1 LSKAKGGDMGFVS
14 KGRMMPEFESVVFAL
29 KPGEVSGVVTT
40 PLGYH
45 IIKVDEKK
53 EAVLQQFEKV
63 RDKVREKVLNDYKQ
77 NMIVEFFNKCM
88 EDAKAEIYIDKL
100 ISK

>member
-1 LSKAKGGDMGFVS
+1 MGFVS

-53 EAVLQQFEKV
+53 EAVLQQF
-63 RDKVREKVLNDYKQ
+63 
-77 NMIVEFFNKCM
+77 
-88 EDAKAEIYIDKL
+88 
-100 ISK
+100 